1 MLMPETPFGNVV
13 SRSPVTA
20 STVNSPVLDE
30 ANSVTSASV
39 NGVAWAVRFAT
50 SISGCGVEG
59 SIVAEPDWK
68 PVAPM

>member
-1 MLMPETPFGNVV
+1 MPETPLGNVV
-13 SRSPVTA
+13 SRTPLTA
-20 STVNSPVLDE
+20 SKVISRVRDD

-59 SIVAEPDWK
+59 SIVVEPDWK
-68 PVAPM
+68 PVVPM